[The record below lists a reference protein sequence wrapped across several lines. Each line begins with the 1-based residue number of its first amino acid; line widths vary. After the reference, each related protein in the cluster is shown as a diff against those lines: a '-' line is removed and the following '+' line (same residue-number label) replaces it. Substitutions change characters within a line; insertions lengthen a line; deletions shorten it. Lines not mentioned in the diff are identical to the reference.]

1 MFKPVSAG
9 LMCLGLAT
17 LGVTMLRGEVPVAEE
32 EVKADIQ
39 FYDAGVVAE
48 IGVEA
53 ELTEALAEGTT
64 EQIVSEINVDV
75 ADLRSEIGEI
85 SVSGPEGQGVQEK
98 FVVNFAHP
106 AGVVDA
112 ATRETL
118 ERLIKQLREE
128 EAKLRGGQRNDEAA
142 QKAQT
147 AATLEMVL
155 KGQGPFTKIAGLRTG
170 GKQFHEAVRV
180 PALHARI
187 QAEQAGLHARLA
199 ELQAK
204 RARLQAEKPDA
215 PELAELDRATQDLKR
230 SLDERM
236 DHFRIVRQKLVG
248 VPEAAHAAQLIQFH
262 PNAGHHRIVVAGRP
276 EVAALNQKG
285 EALLR
290 AAEVL
295 SSAGLEDKA
304 RELKEKGE
312 KTLAEA
318 KEQIAKAQAD
328 ITFTPLGRPPVELH
342 QALNELREQV
352 QQLRKEVGELRA
364 LLERKQ

>member
-17 LGVTMLRGEVPVAEE
+17 LGVTMLRGEVPVAEN
-32 EVKADIQ
+32 EVETDVLFYKHDISE
-39 FYDAGVVAE
+39 E
-48 IGVEA
+48 IGVEG
-53 ELTEALAEGTT
+53 ELTEKLAD
-64 EQIVSEINVDV
+64 EIGREVKAEIAVDV
-75 ADLRSEIGEI
+75 ADLRSDIAEINITGL
-85 SVSGPEGQGVQEK
+85 PEGEGLREK
-98 FVVNFAHP
+98 VIVNFTHP

-118 ERLIKQLREE
+118 ERLIKQLRED
-128 EAKLRGGQRNDEAA
+128 EAKLRGGQRNEEAD

-147 AATLEMVL
+147 AVTLERVL
-155 KGQGPFTKIAGLRTG
+155 KGHGPFTKIAGFREQPL
-170 GKQFHEAVRV
+170 HLVSRV

-187 QAEQAGLHARLA
+187 QAEQAELHARLA

-204 RARLQAEKPDA
+204 RAKLQAEKPDS
-215 PELAELDRATQDLKR
+215 PELAELDRATQELKR

-236 DHFRIVRQKLVG
+236 DHFRIVRQKLAG
-248 VPEAAHAAQLIQFH
+248 VPEAVHMAHVRQFH
-262 PNAGHHRIVVAGRP
+262 ANPRQQ
-276 EVAALNQKG
+276 EVIMIRGAEADSLRQKG
-285 EALLR
+285 EALMR

-312 KTLAEA
+312 KALAEA
-318 KEQIAKAQAD
+318 KEQSAKAHDQF
-328 ITFTPLGRPPVELH
+328 IFTHSGAPPAELH
-342 QALNELREQV
+342 HALNELREQV